1 MPGATVPGAMSSS
14 PPDSRW
20 DRSRPRKRDA
30 EVIETAA
37 AVFSERGYD
46 GTSIRDV
53 ATVMGLSKGSL
64 YYYARTKEDLL
75 FMVLQSVHGENE
87 QILAEVEAVTGLGP
101 LERIALYVRRQVVFN
116 LGNPERM
123 SVYYNDLYR
132 LGDDRLEAILR
143 RRRAHE
149 AFMVRLIREGQR
161 AGLIDRGID
170 PRLAGDLVFST
181 IGRHFRWFRS
191 DGKATIEDVAGL
203 CARYAVGGLTGSP
216 V

>member
-1 MPGATVPGAMSSS
+1 MSSS

-53 ATVMGLSKGSL
+53 ASVMGLSKGSL

-132 LGDDRLEAILR
+132 LGDDRLEAILH
-143 RRRAHE
+143 RRAAHQ
-149 AFMVRLIREGQR
+149 AFMVRLIREAQR
-161 AGLIDRGID
+161 AGLIDRDID

-191 DGKATIEDVAGL
+191 DGQATIEDVAVL
-203 CARYAVGGLTGSP
+203 CARYAVGGLTGGP

>member
-1 MPGATVPGAMSSS
+1 MSTSI
-14 PPDSRW
+14 PRPRR
-20 DRSRPRKRDA
+20 DRSRPRKRDE
-30 EVIETAA
+30 EVIRTAA

-53 ATVMGLSKGSL
+53 ATVLGLSKGSL

-87 QILAEVEAVTGLGP
+87 QILADVQAVTGLDP
-101 LERIALYVRRQVVFN
+101 LQRIALYVRRQVAFN

-132 LGDDRLEAILR
+132 LSEERLQTIR
-143 RRRAHE
+143 HRRRAHE
-149 AFMVRLIREGQR
+149 AFMVSLIGEGQR
-161 AGLIDRGID
+161 AGLIDADID

-181 IGRHFRWFRS
+181 IGRHFSWFRA
-191 DGKATIEDVAGL
+191 DGQASIEDVAAL
-203 CARYAVGGLTGSP
+203 CGRYAIGGLTGGP